1 MPALGALTRSRAWAI
16 CAGRISQLPRA
27 AVNIDS
33 PSIIEAYDLKPWEP
47 YDDYGVEDI
56 PGAGQPILIQT
67 LSYQF
72 RLLTEIVS
80 DTVFM
85 FYAPRERFTSKKL
98 LDFYSRYTRW
108 YNKLP
113 EILRLGDVPTP
124 HLLVL
129 Q

>member
-1 MPALGALTRSRAWAI
+1 MQMLTDFRAWAI

-33 PSIIEAYDLKPWEP
+33 PSIKEAHDQELWRPYSDL
-47 YDDYGVEDI
+47 GIEDI
-56 PGAGQPILIQT
+56 PGAEQPIFNQT
-67 LSYQF
+67 LAYHF
-72 RLLTEIVS
+72 RMLTEIVS

-85 FYAPRERFTSKKL
+85 FYAPKERFTSKKL

-108 YNKLP
+108 HNKLP
-113 EILRLGDVPTP
+113 VNLRIGDVPTP
-124 HLLVL
+124 HVLVL